1 VSRRGG
7 MVRVSAPA
15 RSPLCGGTR
24 GDRGGLSIAALGA
37 ATHDGIFFFSQVKVI
52 AAGEVAQ
59 LFLVSWRTFTLCPAI
74 GLHPAWCHRARTYLM
89 NCLSVI
95 C

>member
-1 VSRRGG
+1 VSPRRRDPRFVVGRAVIAGG
-7 MVRVSAPA
+7 SRL
-15 RSPLCGGTR
+15 PLWV
-24 GDRGGLSIAALGA
+24 A